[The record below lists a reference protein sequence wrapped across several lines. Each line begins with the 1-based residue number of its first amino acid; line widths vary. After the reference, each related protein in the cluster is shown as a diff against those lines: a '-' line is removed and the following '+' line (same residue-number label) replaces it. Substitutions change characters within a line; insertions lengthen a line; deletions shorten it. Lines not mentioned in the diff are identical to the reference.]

1 MAPQDDCRKTTKR
14 SLDTRCLI
22 IVLTIHGILYQN
34 TLIAIQFDIDIDY
47 YNTTNITQLNV
58 IPASENQSV
67 VFDITW
73 NGRVSQNN
81 YNYKKKIAAQNAH
94 APAHQHIPQN
104 EGPC

>member
-67 VFDITW
+67 VFNIT
-73 NGRVSQNN
+73 
-81 YNYKKKIAAQNAH
+81 
-94 APAHQHIPQN
+94 
-104 EGPC
+104 